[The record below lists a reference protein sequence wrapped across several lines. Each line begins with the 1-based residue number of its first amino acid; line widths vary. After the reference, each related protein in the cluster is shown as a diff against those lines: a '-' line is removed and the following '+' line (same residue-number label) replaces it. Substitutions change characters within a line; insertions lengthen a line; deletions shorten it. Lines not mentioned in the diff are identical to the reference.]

1 MPSNESGDKNNDIDF
16 SQSFAGTPSTENGTP
31 SNENG
36 DKNNDIVPVVAG
48 LAIVAFITAVMLSFW
63 KLTQLKTRK
72 ISPLELDRLSTPFP
86 QAKILARL
94 PVQATSDSEAKA
106 RDARLLGAAVL
117 PPPSPQLPQANNTTQ
132 ASDAVSRFGGA
143 SLNEDETR
151 GVSLPCVAAKQQQ

>member
-86 QAKILARL
+86 QAKILADSQCKR
-94 PVQATSDSEAKA
+94 QATPKPK
-106 RDARLLGAAVL
+106 RG
-117 PPPSPQLPQANNTTQ
+117 
-132 ASDAVSRFGGA
+132 
-143 SLNEDETR
+143 TR
-151 GVSLPCVAAKQQQ
+151 VY